1 MPAALKLS
9 LTPTPEDHAHARVS
23 SGLRRQLILILT
35 DEFSYEDIAIVTPQS
50 NFVTGVPAALKLSLT
65 PTPEDH
71 THAPISSGLRR
82 QVTLILTDEFSYE
95 DVAIVLCSVFCA
107 AAARRS
113 VFCAA
118 KQNKNQPPYQESW
131 VAGFSWVR
139 STGQILGA
147 CVFFLFF

>member
-1 MPAALKLS
+1 M
-9 LTPTPEDHAHARVS
+9 
-23 SGLRRQLILILT
+23 
-35 DEFSYEDIAIVTPQS
+35 
-50 NFVTGVPAALKLSLT
+50 PAALKLSLT

-82 QVTLILTDEFSYE
+82 QLTLILTDEFSYE
-95 DVAIVLCSVFCA
+95 DVAIVLCSVLCA

-139 STGQILGA
+139 VSFSFLLITDSRARAELARRAGA
-147 CVFFLFF
+147 GAGVTWGLLLSLVVEC